1 MDGQSQVCNLN
12 GAETFKSPKNLEINT
27 DSINSHNMLSYAWKG
42 DFTSKFQNTI
52 NDSSGERDSFTTNG
66 PTNQK
71 VVPRK
76 EIFGPK
82 KTFSNR
88 LSCAMDYK
96 TTESKGSLKRNKLSG
111 RLGLGVNNTSGQQQ
125 KERKKCFLC
134 DKEGITQVGGDNTC
148 RMIVG

>member
-12 GAETFKSPKNLEINT
+12 GAETFKSQKKLEINT
-27 DSINSHNMLSYAWKG
+27 VSIDSQNMLSYALKS
-42 DFTSKFQNTI
+42 DLTLKFQNTI
-52 NDSSGERDSFTTNG
+52 NDSSEERDTFTING
-66 PTNQK
+66 PTNPK
-71 VVPRK
+71 VVPCN

-88 LSCAMDYK
+88 LSCVMDYN

-111 RLGLGVNNTSGQQQ
+111 RLGLGVSNTNGQQQ

-134 DKEGITQVGGDNTC
+134 DKEGTTQVGWDNTC
-148 RMIVG
+148 RMKVG